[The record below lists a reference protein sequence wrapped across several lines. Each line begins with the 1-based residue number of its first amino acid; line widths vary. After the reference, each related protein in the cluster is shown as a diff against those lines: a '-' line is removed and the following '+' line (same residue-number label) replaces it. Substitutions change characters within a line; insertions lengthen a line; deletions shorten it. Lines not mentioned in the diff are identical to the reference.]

1 MENLNKLLEYCHE
14 RIGKYF
20 FQNQINTVFDDECN
34 FAFDIEACPTDE
46 SKQEM
51 FTYSLSFMS
60 CDIQNNVCYNFDDVT
75 ECLNTLLSLPC
86 KTVNL
91 YAHNC
96 GYDMKPII
104 INYIEQ
110 YGNNAKEQE
119 YYTLKKYDRFEK
131 RRKELNY
138 AYNGKSKVMKPF
150 QYDITMKDGIFYKLT
165 LMSDTTTVNFYDTYK
180 LVPYSLKKCC
190 KDFLALDLGKDGLDY
205 EKIRKPGDKL
215 TSEEKKYIYDD
226 VFGLSYL
233 VKALKID
240 GLTLSGKTFRFTK
253 LTNSGQSL
261 HDYKLMLLHDYIK
274 KEPPFDNVEVYKQVE
289 NYLLLKT
296 KFYQKDINKDQ
307 DELAQNVFLGLYP
320 TESYFQDAWER
331 QSYFGGLC
339 TVHKENVAKFSKRK
353 NREGRVYDVNSLYP
367 SRMKDCLLPYGRG
380 NYCEK
385 PYMEMS
391 ESYKKNY
398 PLYIQEITIYSLD
411 VKPNKMTWL
420 QIKDNPS
427 FNGVEVQPNNL
438 VDGKRVTIKLRLT
451 NVLLDL
457 LFECYDVK
465 SYELGGHV
473 AFHGAFNLFKSYID
487 FWSEI
492 KKTQKGAGRSLA
504 KLRLNGLYG
513 KFGMCGLNE
522 ITYIQV
528 EDGIFKIAHT
538 HDEVISDTIYLPM
551 ATFITSYSK
560 EKLVKAINCNYK
572 NFMYC
577 DTDSIHLYGHDVK
590 GIEIH
595 ETKFG
600 AWANEM
606 VFTDFKYLGA
616 KRYAEKNIETDKWE
630 IKCCG
635 LTDNIMKQVDNID
648 IFDIC
653 KLDNKQIEEYKN
665 NTYKGTV
672 YYYYDKECTKPIS
685 GLIKSNKMKIVKHG
699 SCMIEQP
706 YKITERIYFK

>member
-1 MENLNKLLEYCHE
+1 MEDLNKLLDYCHAN
-14 RIGKYF
+14 IGKYF
-20 FQNQINTVFDDECN
+20 FKNQLQTLFEDECN
-34 FAFDIEACPTDE
+34 FGFDIEACPTDE
-46 SKQEM
+46 TKQEM
-51 FTYSLSFMS
+51 YTYSLSFMS
-60 CDIQNNVCYNFDDVT
+60 CDIQNNVCYNFDNVT

-86 KTVNL
+86 KVVNL

-110 YGNNAKEQE
+110 YGNNVKQQE
-119 YYTLKKYDRFEK
+119 FYTLQKYDRFEK
-131 RRKELNY
+131 TRKELKY
-138 AYNGKSKVMKPF
+138 QYNGKSKVMKPF
-150 QYDITMKDGIFYKLT
+150 EYDITMKDGVFYKLT
-165 LMSDTTTVNFYDTYK
+165 LMSETTTINFYDTYK

-190 KDFLALDLGKDGLDY
+190 SDFLGLNLGKDGLDY
-205 EKIRKPGDKL
+205 EKIRKPEDEL
-215 TSEEKKYIYDD
+215 TNEEKIYIYDD

-240 GLTLSGKTFRFTK
+240 GLTLSGKTFKFTK

-261 HDYKLMLLHDYIK
+261 HDYKIMLLHDFLEK
-274 KEPPFDNVEVYKQVE
+274 KPPFDDKEVYSQVE

-296 KFYQKDINKDQ
+296 KFYQKDLLKDE
-307 DELAQNVFLGLYP
+307 DEMAKMVFLGLYP

-339 TVHKENVAKFSKRK
+339 TVHKENVAKYSKRK

-385 PYMEMS
+385 PYEEMS
-391 ESYKKNY
+391 KNYKKQY
-398 PLYIQEITIYSLD
+398 PLYIQEITVYSLD
-411 VKPNKMTWL
+411 VKKNKMSWL
-420 QIKDNPS
+420 QIKDNPK
-427 FNGVEVQPNNL
+427 FNGVEVQPNNI
-438 VDGKRVTIKLRLT
+438 VDGERVTIKLRLT

-457 LFECYDVK
+457 LFECYDVT
-465 SYELGGHV
+465 SYELGGHI
-473 AFHGAFNLFKSYID
+473 AFKGAYNLFKTYID

-492 KKTQKGAGRSLA
+492 KTTQKGAGRNLA

-513 KFGMCGLNE
+513 KFGMSGINE
-522 ITYIQV
+522 ITYVDAIEGKFEV
-528 EDGIFKIAHT
+528 VHT
-538 HDEVISDTIYLPM
+538 HNEIVSETVYLPI
-551 ATFITSYSK
+551 ATFITSYAK
-560 EKLVKAINCNYK
+560 EKLVKAINSNYK
-572 NFMYC
+572 TFMYC
-577 DTDSIHLYGHDVK
+577 DTDSIHLYGHNVK

-606 VFTDFKYLGA
+606 IFNDFKYLGA
-616 KRYAEKNIETDKWE
+616 KRYAEKDINTNKWE

-648 IFDIC
+648 VFDIC
-653 KLDNKQIEEYKN
+653 KLDNKEIEEYKN
-665 NTYKGTV
+665 NTYNGSV
-672 YYYYDKECTKPIS
+672 YYYYDKECTKPIV

-706 YKITERIYFK
+706 YKISERVYFK